1 MNKSLD
7 PAHYPSPLAPQQLLD
22 DTLKLPDTLS
32 ASFDAV
38 AESVMVALDGCDVSE
53 IDAIFLGGSGDLHH
67 SALATEFAFER
78 LTRVPT
84 RALTSMSLG
93 LYHARTLTPRSLVI
107 QMTFSGKT
115 ARAVEAATL
124 AGLAGA
130 RVWGLTSVSGSPLTQ
145 LSERSLLKPDTG
157 RNEAAGYP
165 VTMLLLYLVAIRLAE
180 LREQI
185 NADDAHRL
193 RAMLKR
199 GITDMRAT
207 LDQCLPVARTLVE
220 RFLEMD
226 HALFLA
232 SGPTF
237 ASAVN
242 GSARIFEAVGLNA
255 SAQDIEEWVH
265 LNRWVDETRSPSF
278 VIVPRGPG
286 RGRAREVLEAMSVL
300 AKPSVAITDDTER
313 ELGRAGEAWLP
324 VHCSLPEEFTPLLY
338 HLPGELFA
346 HLLAMS
352 RHAHPYRS
360 DRDSY
365 LRLGEIRWG
374 GVVQTTMPEAE
385 SGQQD
390 TSRISPNGR
399 RAT

>member
-1 MNKSLD
+1 MNKPLD
-7 PAHYPSPLAPQQLLD
+7 PAHYPSPLSPQQLLD
-22 DTLKLPDTLS
+22 DTLRLPDTLS

-38 AESVMVALDGCDVSE
+38 AESVLAALDGCDVSG
-53 IDAIFLGGSGDLHH
+53 IDAIVLGGSGDLHH
-67 SALATEFAFER
+67 SALATEIAFAR

-124 AGLAGA
+124 ARVAGA
-130 RVWGLTSVSGSPLTQ
+130 RVWGLTSVPGSPLTQ
-145 LSERSLLKPDTG
+145 LSERCLFKPDTG

-165 VTMLLLYLVAIRLAE
+165 VTMLLLYLVAIRLGE
-180 LREQI
+180 LRQQI
-185 NADDAHRL
+185 DAGDAHRL

-199 GITDMRAT
+199 GIADMRAT
-207 LDQCLPVARTLVE
+207 LDQCLPVAKTLVE
-220 RFLEMD
+220 RFVDME

-286 RGRAREVLEAMSVL
+286 RGRTREVLNAMSSL
-300 AKPSVAITDDTER
+300 GKPSVAITDDTES
-313 ELGRAGEAWLP
+313 ELGRIGTAWLP
-324 VHCSLPEEFTPLLY
+324 VHCSLPEEFSPLLY
-338 HLPGELFA
+338 HLPSELFA
-346 HLLAMS
+346 HLLAVS
-352 RHAHPYRS
+352 RRAHPYRS
-360 DRDSY
+360 DRESY
-365 LRLGEIRWG
+365 FRLGEIRWG
-374 GVVQTTMPEAE
+374 GVVQTTMPATEL
-385 SGQQD
+385 GQGEPSASS
-390 TSRISPNGR
+390 TST
-399 RAT
+399 A